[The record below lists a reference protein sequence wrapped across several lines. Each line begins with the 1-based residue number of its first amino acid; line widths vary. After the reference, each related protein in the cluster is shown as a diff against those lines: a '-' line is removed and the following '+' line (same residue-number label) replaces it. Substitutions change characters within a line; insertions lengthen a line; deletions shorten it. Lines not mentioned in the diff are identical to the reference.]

1 MIRLSA
7 LVALLLT
14 SGCATALTRQS
25 EAKTEQMKAA
35 KNPREPRLDSERR
48 LIGSANSEITIVE
61 YADFECSACRSAFD
75 GLNRFKI
82 KHQGKIQFY
91 FKHMPLNFHKM
102 AYPAAQYFEAIRMQ
116 DKAKA
121 MKFFEYVFQNQMS
134 LAEEDFL
141 KKAAEKL
148 AVNMVKLLQDIKSEQ
163 VRRIIEDDIKE
174 FREFDFNGVPVLLLN
189 GTVLEGAHD
198 FESLEKVMNSSIP
211 SKYQ

>member
-1 MIRLSA
+1 MIKLCA

-14 SGCATALTRQS
+14 SGCATALTRQP
-25 EAKTEQMKAA
+25 EAKAEQMKDV

-48 LIGSANSEITIVE
+48 LLGSANSEITIVE
-61 YADFECSACRSAFD
+61 YADFECTACQTAFE
-75 GLNRFKI
+75 GLNRFKE
-82 KHQGKIQFY
+82 KHQGRIQFY

-121 MKFFEYVFQNQMS
+121 VKFFEYVFQNQMN

-141 KKAAEKL
+141 KKAATKL
-148 AVNMVKLLQDIKSEQ
+148 GVNMVKLLQDIKSEQ
-163 VRRIIEDDIKE
+163 VRRMIEADIKE
-174 FREFDFNGVPVLLLN
+174 FREFDFNGVPVILLN

-198 FESLEKVMNSSIP
+198 FESLEKILNSSIP
-211 SKYQ
+211 KVR